1 MNAWVLRR
9 FKKSTFNLKRTGD
22 EFFRGAK
29 ISLNKTDIEYP
40 IDLLE
45 KLYNSFKKGGVENQ
59 PTPIFD
65 KKPLNIIFFSSVH
78 F

>member
-45 KLYNSFKKGGVENQ
+45 KLYNSFKKGELKINPPQ
-59 PTPIFD
+59 YLT
-65 KKPLNIIFFSSVH
+65 KNH
-78 F
+78 